1 MRKVIDTA
9 IGADPAPVGLGVR
22 YALGCFLGL
31 FGAAIALAIKL
42 IA

>member
-1 MRKVIDTA
+1 MSKIMDKA
-9 IGADPAPVGLGVR
+9 IEPDGKPIGLGVR

-31 FGAAIALAIKL
+31 FGAVIAMAIKL